1 MDNYLK
7 KKKMKAKSQS
17 DHSFLHRSKLLKQ
30 NNNNNNDNEKNNL
43 KENKSLIQWGIE
55 PAILS

>member
-1 MDNYLK
+1 
-7 KKKMKAKSQS
+7 MKAKSQS